1 MPLTRSSTRAH
12 ATRSH
17 AARTLALGAVLAAS
31 LSLVACSGSSEASG
45 GGDDSVTVTVGT
57 LRGQPHFYQPFLYE
71 QFAEEGVEFEV
82 ITLDTTPALSDA
94 LVAGT
99 IDFAISGVTPTIS
112 SIAQDRDLKIIASA
126 ADGGS
131 GFIGGEGISS
141 VEDLAGKKVGYI
153 QGSAQEVALRYYLD
167 QAGLTDSDLELT
179 TIPVPEM
186 ASAYTSGSI
195 DAFFGVE
202 IGVSIA
208 EAAGG
213 TEIADPY
220 DTPIGRVN
228 IGLVTTG
235 AMIDEQ
241 PEVVQKVV
249 DTHAATTEYMADN
262 VDEWLPEMIAE
273 FGGDQD
279 VLESALENFWLR
291 SDLTEEYQGQ
301 LAALATQMQ
310 ELGFIDDA
318 PAVEDVVDTAFAP
331 TS

>member
-1 MPLTRSSTRAH
+1 MRPTTSRTRTAVRA
-12 ATRSH
+12 
-17 AARTLALGAVLAAS
+17 LALGGALAAS
-31 LSLVACSGSSEASG
+31 LSLVACSGASDADAG
-45 GGDDSVTVTVGT
+45 SDAESVTVTVGT

-112 SIAQDRDLKIIASA
+112 SVAQDRDLKIVASA

-131 GFIGGEGISS
+131 GFLGGEGISS

-153 QGSAQEVALRYYLD
+153 QGSAQEVALRYYLEE
-167 QAGLTDSDLELT
+167 AGLTDSDLELT

-208 EAAGG
+208 EAAGA

-220 DTPIGRVN
+220 ATPIGRVN

-235 AMIDEQ
+235 AMIEEQ
-241 PEVVQKVV
+241 PEVAQKVV

-301 LAALATQMQ
+301 LEALAGQMQ
-310 ELGFIDDA
+310 QLGFIDEA
-318 PAVEDVVDTAFAP
+318 PAIEDVVDTTFAP

>member
-1 MPLTRSSTRAH
+1 MPLSRPSTR
-12 ATRSH
+12 
-17 AARTLALGAVLAAS
+17 LALGAALAAT
-31 LSLVACSGSSEASG
+31 LSLVACSGASDAASG
-45 GGDDSVTVTVGT
+45 DGGDTVPVTVGT

-99 IDFAISGVTPTIS
+99 IDFAISGVTPTIA
-112 SIAQDRDLKIIASA
+112 SIAQDRDLKIVASA

-131 GFIGGEGISS
+131 GFLGGEGISS

-167 QAGLTDSDLELT
+167 QAELTDDDLELI

-186 ASAYTSGSI
+186 ASAFTSGSI

-220 DTPIGRVN
+220 ATPIGRVN

-235 AMIDEQ
+235 AMIEEQ

-249 DTHAATTEYMADN
+249 DTHAATTAYMAES
-262 VDEWLPEMIAE
+262 VDEWLPDMIAE
-273 FGGDQD
+273 FGGDQE

-291 SDLTEEYQGQ
+291 SDLSEEYQGQ
-301 LAALATQMQ
+301 LGALATQMQ
-310 ELGFIDDA
+310 ELGFIDSA
-318 PAVEDVVDTAFAP
+318 PAIEDVVDTSFAP
-331 TS
+331 EA

>member
-1 MPLTRSSTRAH
+1 MRPTTPRTAVRA
-12 ATRSH
+12 
-17 AARTLALGAVLAAS
+17 LALGSVLAAA
-31 LSLVACSGSSEASG
+31 LSLVACSGASDAGTDSGDG
-45 GGDDSVTVTVGT
+45 GGESVTVTVGT

-112 SIAQDRDLKIIASA
+112 SVAQDRDLTIVASA

-131 GFIGGEGISS
+131 GFLGGEGISS

-153 QGSAQEVALRYYLD
+153 QGSAQEVALRYYLEE
-167 QAGLTDSDLELT
+167 AGLTDSDLELT

-208 EAAGG
+208 EAAGA

-220 DTPIGRVN
+220 ATPIGRVN

-235 AMIDEQ
+235 AMIEEQ

-249 DTHAATTEYMADN
+249 DTHAATTEYMSEN
-262 VDEWLPEMIAE
+262 VDEWLPDMIAE

-301 LAALATQMQ
+301 LEALASQMQ
-310 ELGFIDDA
+310 ELGFIDEA
-318 PAVEDVVDTAFAP
+318 PAIEDVIDTTFAQ

>member
-1 MPLTRSSTRAH
+1 MIRARSPRTTARAAAAGIALST
-12 ATRSH
+12 
-17 AARTLALGAVLAAS
+17 L
-31 LSLVACSGSSEASG
+31 LVVSGCSSSG
-45 GGDDSVTVTVGT
+45 GSAGADVASADDPVTVTVGT

-71 QFAEEGVEFEV
+71 QFAEDGVEFEV
-82 ITLDTTPALSDA
+82 VTLDSTPALSDA

-112 SIAQDRDLKIIASA
+112 SVAQDRDLKIVASA

-131 GFIGGEGISS
+131 GFIGGDGIES
-141 VEDLAGKKVGYI
+141 VADLEGKKVGYI
-153 QGSAQEVALRYYLD
+153 QGSAQEVVLRTLLAEND
-167 QAGLTDSDLELT
+167 LTDDDLELI

-186 ASAYTSGSI
+186 AGAFTSGSI

-208 EAAGG
+208 KAAGG

-220 DTPIGRVN
+220 GTPVGRVN

-262 VDEWLPEMIAE
+262 VDEWLPDMVAE
-273 FGGDQD
+273 FGGDEATF
-279 VLESALENFWLR
+279 ESALDNFWLR
-291 SDLTEEYQGQ
+291 ADLSEEYQGQ
-301 LAALATQMQ
+301 LEALAGQMT
-310 ELGFIDDA
+310 ELGFIDEVPPIEDLVDTSFA
-318 PAVEDVVDTAFAP
+318 PAA
-331 TS
+331 

>member
-1 MPLTRSSTRAH
+1 MPLSRPS
-12 ATRSH
+12 
-17 AARTLALGAVLAAS
+17 ARTTARRALALGAALTAA
-31 LSLVACSGSSEASG
+31 LSLVACSGSSDADSG
-45 GGDDSVTVTVGT
+45 SGEGGETVTVTVGT

-71 QFAEEGVEFEV
+71 RFAEEGVEFEV

-99 IDFAISGVTPTIS
+99 IDFAISGVTPTIA
-112 SIAQDRDLKIIASA
+112 SIAQDRDLKIVASA

-131 GFIGGEGISS
+131 GFIGGEGVSS

-167 QAGLTDSDLELT
+167 EAGLTDDDLELI

-220 DTPIGRVN
+220 ATPIGRVN

-235 AMIDEQ
+235 AMIEEQ

-249 DTHAATTEYMADN
+249 DTHAATTEYMADS
-262 VDEWLPEMIAE
+262 VDEWLPDMIAE
-273 FGGDQD
+273 FGGDQE

-291 SDLTEEYQGQ
+291 SDLSEEYQGQ
-301 LAALATQMQ
+301 LGALATQMQ
-310 ELGFIDDA
+310 ELGFIDSA
-318 PAVEDVVDTAFAP
+318 PAIEDVVDTTFAP
-331 TS
+331 AA

>member
-1 MPLTRSSTRAH
+1 MRPTTSRTRTAVRA
-12 ATRSH
+12 
-17 AARTLALGAVLAAS
+17 LALGGALAAS
-31 LSLVACSGSSEASG
+31 LSLVACSGASDADAG
-45 GGDDSVTVTVGT
+45 SDAESVTVTVGT

-112 SIAQDRDLKIIASA
+112 SVAQDRDLKIVASA

-131 GFIGGEGISS
+131 GFLGGEGISS

-153 QGSAQEVALRYYLD
+153 QGSAQEVALRYYLEE
-167 QAGLTDSDLELT
+167 AGLTDADLELT

-208 EAAGG
+208 EAAGA

-220 DTPIGRVN
+220 ATPIGRVN

-235 AMIDEQ
+235 AMIEEQ

-301 LAALATQMQ
+301 LEALAGQMQ
-310 ELGFIDDA
+310 QLGFIDEA
-318 PAVEDVVDTAFAP
+318 PAIEDVVDTTFAP

>member
-1 MPLTRSSTRAH
+1 MRPTT
-12 ATRSH
+12 
-17 AARTLALGAVLAAS
+17 ARTRTAVRALALGSALAAT
-31 LSLVACSGSSEASG
+31 LSLVACSGASDADTG
-45 GGDDSVTVTVGT
+45 SDAESVTVTVGT

-71 QFAEEGVEFEV
+71 QFAEEGVKFEV

-112 SIAQDRDLKIIASA
+112 SVAQDRDLKIVASA

-131 GFIGGEGISS
+131 GFLGGEGISS

-153 QGSAQEVALRYYLD
+153 QGSAQEVALRYYLEE
-167 QAGLTDSDLELT
+167 AGLTDSDLELT

-208 EAAGG
+208 EAAGA

-220 DTPIGRVN
+220 ATPIGRVN

-235 AMIDEQ
+235 AMIEKQ

-301 LAALATQMQ
+301 LEALAGQMQ
-310 ELGFIDDA
+310 QLGFIDEA
-318 PAVEDVVDTAFAP
+318 PAIEDVVDTTFAP

>member
-1 MPLTRSSTRAH
+1 MPLSRPSTR
-12 ATRSH
+12 T
-17 AARTLALGAVLAAS
+17 ARRALALGAALAAT
-31 LSLVACSGSSEASG
+31 LSLVACSGASDAASG
-45 GGDDSVTVTVGT
+45 DGGDTVTVTVGT

-99 IDFAISGVTPTIS
+99 IDFAISGVTPTIA
-112 SIAQDRDLKIIASA
+112 SIAQDRDLKIVASA

-131 GFIGGEGISS
+131 GFLGGEGISS

-167 QAGLTDSDLELT
+167 QAELTDDDLELI

-186 ASAYTSGSI
+186 ASAFTSGSI

-220 DTPIGRVN
+220 ATPIGRVN

-235 AMIDEQ
+235 AMIEEQ

-249 DTHAATTEYMADN
+249 DTHAATTAYMADS
-262 VDEWLPEMIAE
+262 VDEWLPDMIAE
-273 FGGDQD
+273 FGGDQE

-291 SDLTEEYQGQ
+291 SDLSEEYQGQ
-301 LAALATQMQ
+301 LGALATQMQ
-310 ELGFIDDA
+310 ELGFIDSA
-318 PAVEDVVDTAFAP
+318 PAIEDVVDTSFAP
-331 TS
+331 AA

>member
-1 MPLTRSSTRAH
+1 MRPTTSRTRTAVRA
-12 ATRSH
+12 
-17 AARTLALGAVLAAS
+17 LALGSALAAT
-31 LSLVACSGSSEASG
+31 LSLVACSGASDADAGSG
-45 GGDDSVTVTVGT
+45 GDAESVTVTVGT

-112 SIAQDRDLKIIASA
+112 SVAQDRDLKIVASA

-131 GFIGGEGISS
+131 GFLGGEGISS

-153 QGSAQEVALRYYLD
+153 QGSAQEVALRYYLEE
-167 QAGLTDSDLELT
+167 AGLTDSDLELT

-208 EAAGG
+208 EAAGA

-220 DTPIGRVN
+220 ATPIGRVN

-235 AMIDEQ
+235 AMIEEQ

-301 LAALATQMQ
+301 LEALAGQMQ
-310 ELGFIDDA
+310 QLGFIDEA
-318 PAVEDVVDTAFAP
+318 PAIEDVVDTTFAP